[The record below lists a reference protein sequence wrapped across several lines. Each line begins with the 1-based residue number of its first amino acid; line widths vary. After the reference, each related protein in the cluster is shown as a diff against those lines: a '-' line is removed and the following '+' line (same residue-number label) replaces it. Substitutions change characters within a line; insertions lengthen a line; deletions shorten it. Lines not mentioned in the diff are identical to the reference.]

1 MLPAAAS
8 LSKQGANKG
17 ATTAFL
23 ISTPE
28 SGVDSIAITYALLD
42 PIMTVIRPIAA
53 LVTAIS
59 AGWLE
64 NVLFWKENDRV
75 IEANLSCP
83 VDGCCDGVD
92 CPEEVHKH
100 HHTLYEKIIAGLRY
114 GYGEVWGDIVGWFT
128 IGLILAAI
136 ITTFIPESLMTT
148 FLGGGLGSML
158 MMLVVGMPLYICA
171 TASTPVAAAFI
182 MKGVSPGAALVFLL
196 VGPATNITSLSVVTG
211 VLGKKSTIL
220 YMSVLAGSAVLF
232 GLGVDYI
239 YQSLGIS
246 PIAIIGEASE
256 IVPESIKYL
265 ATFVLLI
272 LSAKPLFANLKN
284 KVSPKKPVV
293 YFQPGFPVFSKDS
306 GDNEHFHNDDN
317 PSSCDCCGK

>member
-64 NVLFWKENDRV
+64 NVLFWKKNDQE
-75 IEANLSCP
+75 IKANLSCP
-83 VDGCCDGVD
+83 VDSCCDGVD
-92 CPEEVHKH
+92 CPEEEHAN
-100 HHTLYEKIIAGLRY
+100 HHTFFEKVVAGLRY

-128 IGLILAAI
+128 IGLLLAAL

-158 MMLVVGMPLYICA
+158 MMLRVGMPLYICA

-220 YMSVLAGSAVLF
+220 YMSVLAGSAVIF
-232 GLGVDYI
+232 GLAVDYT
-239 YQSLGIS
+239 YQFLGIS
-246 PIAIIGEASE
+246 PMAILGEASE
-256 IVPESIKYL
+256 IVPESIKYA
-265 ATFVLLI
+265 ATFVLLA
-272 LSAKPLFANLKN
+272 LSAKPLFDILKN
-284 KVSPKKPVV
+284 KVSPKKNEVF
-293 YFQPGFPVFSKDS
+293 FQAGFPKFSD
-306 GDNEHFHNDDN
+306 DCVPVAQFHDQE
-317 PSSCDCCGK
+317 SSPGCDCCGK